1 MKNSNKKAG
10 NWGALK
16 NKPQNQI
23 YFKDGGKVK
32 VTAGGEKHVIY
43 KKTTKRGEGKV
54 GSIMVN
60 HPTKDKGVWDTIDLT
75 KKSGAKTI
83 KQGIASTRKWHKE
96 NPYNDMK
103 KQVTKKQNGG
113 IIANARKKSL
123 INRYNKSS
131 DKLKDA
137 QARVRNIE
145 NYSDNAFF
153 TNPENILGP
162 NPVRY
167 TAGNTR
173 QNAKINKADDR
184 IAEKV
189 KSTNKLID
197 DYNNAK
203 TGNEQ
208 EDMEIKNFSQKYKNQ
223 EDKQK
228 INKKAGKVRNRV
240 EKRVG
245 NKWDRNEKRVEKID
259 KKLDKIDSKMKRG
272 GSVKKY
278 QTGGKVTPPTGKN
291 ALKTGVYRGTKLTP
305 AQIKQSQEDWKKK
318 ERAATNPAN
327 KPAGSPMRKLQ
338 KGGPSYIDKVKA
350 VGPAIQKNTK
360 TTDTFNRA
368 ERKEFMDQFSMDRL
382 SSKDINYLNRKPT
395 RVSGRAGSPYEKM
408 SNEGMSVQEALRLAA
423 KKGEQKKKFTPANKF
438 TPPKASSPKVVK
450 QSLYKPLYKNN
461 KKTGGAI
468 KKKK

>member
-1 MKNSNKKAG
+1 MMKNSNKKAG

-103 KQVTKKQNGG
+103 KQLTKK
-113 IIANARKKSL
+113 
-123 INRYNKSS
+123 
-131 DKLKDA
+131 
-137 QARVRNIE
+137 
-145 NYSDNAFF
+145 
-153 TNPENILGP
+153 
-162 NPVRY
+162 
-167 TAGNTR
+167 
-173 QNAKINKADDR
+173 
-184 IAEKV
+184 
-189 KSTNKLID
+189 
-197 DYNNAK
+197 
-203 TGNEQ
+203 
-208 EDMEIKNFSQKYKNQ
+208 
-223 EDKQK
+223 
-228 INKKAGKVRNRV
+228 
-240 EKRVG
+240 
-245 NKWDRNEKRVEKID
+245 
-259 KKLDKIDSKMKRG
+259 
-272 GSVKKY
+272 

-338 KGGPSYIDKVKA
+338 KGG
-350 VGPAIQKNTK
+350 
-360 TTDTFNRA
+360 TT
-368 ERKEFMDQFSMDRL
+368 
-382 SSKDINYLNRKPT
+382 
-395 RVSGRAGSPYEKM
+395 
-408 SNEGMSVQEALRLAA
+408 
-423 KKGEQKKKFTPANKF
+423 
-438 TPPKASSPKVVK
+438 
-450 QSLYKPLYKNN
+450 
-461 KKTGGAI
+461 